1 MLFINEIIF
10 HLPLSS
16 HQRCQAIHCAAA
28 TGQEA
33 VCEVL
38 FASPQLQENIISKE
52 KEMKE
57 EVSPN
62 VVYFHSK
69 LFTFLSFLST
79 VSIHKVPTVSYVSH
93 S

>member
-1 MLFINEIIF
+1 MHAVYPIF
-10 HLPLSS
+10 LLPLSS

-28 TGQEA
+28 TGQET
-33 VCEVL
+33 VCVVL

-52 KEMKE
+52 KEMT
-57 EVSPN
+57 EVSPD

-69 LFTFLSFLST
+69 LFTFLSFLSA
-79 VSIHKVPTVSYVSH
+79 VSIHKVPTVSYVSR

>member
-1 MLFINEIIF
+1 MCVSPVCHF

-33 VCEVL
+33 VCKVL
-38 FASPQLQENIISKE
+38 FASPELQENIISRE

-57 EVSPN
+57 EVCPN
-62 VVYFHSK
+62 YMK
-69 LFTFLSFLST
+69 
-79 VSIHKVPTVSYVSH
+79 
-93 S
+93 